1 MRLSGRNVI
10 VTGCARGI
18 GFEICKKFLIEG
30 AVVAGCDVNQQNLKK
45 ARLELQRLGKFEGF
59 GCDVSNF
66 SEVERFV
73 NEAIAFFSE
82 RRVDVLVNN
91 AGIGT
96 YKKFLELDVGL
107 WQKTIDVNLTGA
119 FNMSKVIAPI
129 MIENN
134 KGVILSMSSTN
145 GLLAEE
151 GLLHYNTSKAGI
163 ILLTKSLALEL
174 GKFGIRAVS
183 VCPGFIYTE
192 LLKEAKLPRDM
203 VENYVNKIPL
213 GRYGKTDDVANAY
226 VFLASDEA
234 SFISGCELIVDGGQ
248 TCQE

>member
-1 MRLSGRNVI
+1 M
-10 VTGCARGI
+10 
-18 GFEICKKFLIEG
+18 
-30 AVVAGCDVNQQNLKK
+30 
-45 ARLELQRLGKFEGF
+45 
-59 GCDVSNF
+59 
-66 SEVERFV
+66 
-73 NEAIAFFSE
+73 
-82 RRVDVLVNN
+82 
-91 AGIGT
+91 
-96 YKKFLELDVGL
+96 
-107 WQKTIDVNLTGA
+107 
-119 FNMSKVIAPI
+119 
-129 MIENN
+129 
-134 KGVILSMSSTN
+134 
-145 GLLAEE
+145 
-151 GLLHYNTSKAGI
+151 
-163 ILLTKSLALEL
+163 